1 MVKILILS
9 IINDK
14 TKEIVAF
21 VVYIR
26 KLFACMN
33 GVCGIYPLTRY
44 TGKKKGK
51 VWSYHLF

>member
-1 MVKILILS
+1 MAKILILS

-21 VVYIR
+21 IVYIR

-33 GVCGIYPLTRY
+33 GVCGIYW
-44 TGKKKGK
+44 KEKGK